1 MMMSSSD
8 TFIPVVRTAELA
20 VEELD
25 GEVLVYDL
33 ERHKAHCLNGTSA
46 SIWHA
51 IDGVRSVREIGRGL
65 VDTPEGVDGEAIVWH
80 ALAQLDQRDLLLT
93 PLPDDAP
100 TASGLASSRRDL
112 LKKAALVGALS
123 LAIPVVRTIVAP
135 DAAQAAT
142 CREPGMACA
151 SSAQCCSGLCLG
163 SNVCA

>member
-1 MMMSSSD
+1 MTRSAEI
-8 TFIPVVRTAELA
+8 FIPVVRTADLG

-33 ERHKAHCLNGTSA
+33 ERHKAHCLNGASA

-51 IDGVRSVREIGRGL
+51 VDGERSVRAIAQQL
-65 VDTPEGVDGEAIVWH
+65 PDTPEAVDAEAIVWH
-80 ALAQLDQRDLLLT
+80 ALAQLDERHLLLT

-100 TASGLASSRRDL
+100 TAGGLASSRRDL
-112 LKKAALVGALS
+112 LKKAALVGALG

-142 CREPGMACA
+142 CKEPGMACA